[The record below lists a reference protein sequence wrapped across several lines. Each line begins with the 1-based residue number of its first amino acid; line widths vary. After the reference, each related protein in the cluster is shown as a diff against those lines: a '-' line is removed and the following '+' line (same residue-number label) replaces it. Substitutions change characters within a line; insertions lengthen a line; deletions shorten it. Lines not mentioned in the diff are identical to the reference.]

1 MLFKL
6 TTEQENDLLKQPET
20 GMGYQVVEARK
31 EGNYIREKF
40 LVLNSQVAVE
50 MNAYTSDNVRQV
62 VNEGIYAFKAKAN
75 LITLNAMSVLNE
87 IEFRHVVNETKE
99 EHEKGAIDNPIEKAN
114 GIEFFVRLSAFE
126 DDKRIDKKN
135 GCLRPGSFTTTTDD
149 YLKCKAINDDPIE
162 RYALPSNDKIKY
174 AFHIQPL
181 TSDTLQRGK
190 IQPVNGKRGGGKEVY
205 FENGTAAGTFKTQT
219 PY

>member
-40 LVLNSQVAVE
+40 LVLNSQVVVE

-62 VNEGIYAFKAKAN
+62 VDEGIYAFKAKAN

-114 GIEFFVRLSAFE
+114 GIEFL
-126 DDKRIDKKN
+126 
-135 GCLRPGSFTTTTDD
+135 
-149 YLKCKAINDDPIE
+149 
-162 RYALPSNDKIKY
+162 
-174 AFHIQPL
+174 
-181 TSDTLQRGK
+181 
-190 IQPVNGKRGGGKEVY
+190 
-205 FENGTAAGTFKTQT
+205 
-219 PY
+219 